1 MIDMS
6 ELTESVKGY
15 IEGLQD
21 VLQRKYQISED
32 KALNMITS
40 SYIMDS
46 LIDYPEETLHD
57 DIEAHA
63 DNIYEDHQASKK
75 TKTERLLLEAGYE
88 GTIFFTNPSY
98 EDAFLGISSDDR
110 AIYDYEKMIESLV
123 NHEDMTEDEA
133 REFIDYNATFYIE
146 GGPIILYR
154 LEEQ

>member
-154 LEEQ
+154 LEG

>member
-98 EDAFLGISSDDR
+98 EDAFLGISSNDR

-154 LEEQ
+154 LEE

>member
-1 MIDMS
+1 MVDIS

-15 IEGLQD
+15 IEGLQA
-21 VLQRKYQISED
+21 VLQRKYQISEE

-75 TKTERLLLEAGYE
+75 TKTERLLLEVGYE

-110 AIYDYEKMIESLV
+110 AIYDYEKMVESLV

-154 LEEQ
+154 LEE

>member
-1 MIDMS
+1 MVDIS

-15 IEGLQD
+15 IEGLQA
-21 VLQRKYQISED
+21 VLQRKYQISEE

-46 LIDYPEETLHD
+46 LIDYPEETLYD

-154 LEEQ
+154 LEE

>member
-1 MIDMS
+1 MVDMS

-57 DIEAHA
+57 DIEVHA
-63 DNIYEDHQASKK
+63 DNIYEDHKASKK

-110 AIYDYEKMIESLV
+110 AIYDYEKMVESLV

-154 LEEQ
+154 LEE

>member
-1 MIDMS
+1 MVDIS

-15 IEGLQD
+15 IEGLQA
-21 VLQRKYQISED
+21 VLQRKYQISEE

-63 DNIYEDHQASKK
+63 DNIYIKYQ
-75 TKTERLLLEAGYE
+75 KTERLLLEAGYE

-98 EDAFLGISSDDR
+98 EDAFLGVSSDDR
-110 AIYDYEKMIESLV
+110 AIYDYEKMVESLV

-154 LEEQ
+154 LEE

>member
-1 MIDMS
+1 MVDMS

-98 EDAFLGISSDDR
+98 EDAFLGVSSDDR
-110 AIYDYEKMIESLV
+110 AIYDYEKMVESLV

-154 LEEQ
+154 LEE

>member
-110 AIYDYEKMIESLV
+110 AIYDYEKMIESLI

-154 LEEQ
+154 LEE

>member
-110 AIYDYEKMIESLV
+110 AIYDYEKMIEYLV

-154 LEEQ
+154 LEE

>member
-75 TKTERLLLEAGYE
+75 TKTERLLLEAGYG

-154 LEEQ
+154 LEE

>member
-57 DIEAHA
+57 DIEVHA

-110 AIYDYEKMIESLV
+110 AIYDYEKMVESLV

-154 LEEQ
+154 LEE

>member
-110 AIYDYEKMIESLV
+110 AMGRTEEKRICCKQYRIRS
-123 NHEDMTEDEA
+123 
-133 REFIDYNATFYIE
+133 RS
-146 GGPIILYR
+146 ILLLSSYR
-154 LEEQ
+154 A

>member
-110 AIYDYEKMIESLV
+110 AIYDYEKMVESLV

-154 LEEQ
+154 LEE

>member
-21 VLQRKYQISED
+21 VLQRKYQISEE

-154 LEEQ
+154 LEE

>member
-1 MIDMS
+1 MVDMS

-21 VLQRKYQISED
+21 VLQRKYQISEE

-40 SYIMDS
+40 SYIMNS

-154 LEEQ
+154 LEE

>member
-32 KALNMITS
+32 EALNMITS

-57 DIEAHA
+57 DIEVHA

-154 LEEQ
+154 LEE

>member
-1 MIDMS
+1 MADIS
-6 ELTESVKGY
+6 ELTESVKSY

-21 VLQRKYQISED
+21 VLQRKYQLSGE
-32 KALNMITS
+32 KALDMITT
-40 SYIMDS
+40 SYIMES

-63 DNIYEDHQASKK
+63 DNIYEDKVS
-75 TKTERLLLEAGYE
+75 KTERLLLEAGYE

-98 EDAFLGISSDDR
+98 EDAFLGVSSDNR
-110 AIYDYEKMIESLV
+110 AIYDYEKMVESLV
-123 NHEDMTEDEA
+123 NNEDMTEDEA

-154 LEEQ
+154 LEE

>member
-1 MIDMS
+1 MVDIS

-15 IEGLQD
+15 IEGLQA
-21 VLQRKYQISED
+21 VLQRKYQISEE

-57 DIEAHA
+57 DIEVHA

-154 LEEQ
+154 LEE

>member
-46 LIDYPEETLHD
+46 LIDYPEETSHD

-154 LEEQ
+154 LEE

>member
-1 MIDMS
+1 MDEKDYLMA
-6 ELTESVKGY
+6 LK
-15 IEGLQD
+15 D
-21 VLQRKYQISED
+21 VLKRKYSLSGED
-32 KALNMITS
+32 AADMILS
-40 SYIMDS
+40 SYIIS
-46 LIDYPEETLHD
+46 LIVLYPEETLHD
-57 DIEAHA
+57 DIEVHA

-110 AIYDYEKMIESLV
+110 AIYDYEKMVKSLV

-154 LEEQ
+154 LEE

>member
-154 LEEQ
+154 LEEW

>member
-1 MIDMS
+1 MVDMS

-21 VLQRKYQISED
+21 VLQRKYQISEE

-110 AIYDYEKMIESLV
+110 AIYDYEKMVESLV

-154 LEEQ
+154 LEE

>member
-32 KALNMITS
+32 EALNMITS

-154 LEEQ
+154 LEE

>member
-15 IEGLQD
+15 IEGLQA
-21 VLQRKYQISED
+21 VLQRKYQISEE

-154 LEEQ
+154 LEE

>member
-46 LIDYPEETLHD
+46 FIDYPEETLHD

-154 LEEQ
+154 LEE

>member
-1 MIDMS
+1 MADMS

-21 VLQRKYQISED
+21 VLQRKYQISEE

-154 LEEQ
+154 LEE

>member
-1 MIDMS
+1 MVDMS

-21 VLQRKYQISED
+21 VLQRKYQISEE
-32 KALNMITS
+32 KALNMIS

-154 LEEQ
+154 LEE

>member
-57 DIEAHA
+57 DIEAHT

-154 LEEQ
+154 LEE

>member
-1 MIDMS
+1 MTDALK
-6 ELTESVKGY
+6 LTKSAKTY
-15 IEGLQD
+15 IEALKD
-21 VLQRKYQISED
+21 TLKTKYQLSD
-32 KALNMITS
+32 SKVS
-40 SYIMDS
+40 SLVMDSYVIDS

-63 DNIYEDHQASKK
+63 DNIYEDQVS
-75 TKTERLLLEAGYE
+75 KTERLLLEAGYE

-110 AIYDYEKMIESLV
+110 AIYDYEKMVESLV

-154 LEEQ
+154 LEE

>member
-1 MIDMS
+1 MVDMS

-15 IEGLQD
+15 IEGLQA
-21 VLQRKYQISED
+21 VLQRKYQISEE

-154 LEEQ
+154 LEE

>member
-57 DIEAHA
+57 DIEAYA

-154 LEEQ
+154 LEE